1 MINRVVVVGN
11 LTRDPMF
18 SKISTGASKVMFT
31 IAVNKKYKDQELT
44 DYVPCV
50 AWNQSADYL
59 SQYAK
64 KGNMI
69 AIEGRISSRNYDD
82 KDGKKVYV
90 TEVVCDTVQ
99 LIRTGTSTAPTNN
112 ATQPNGYQP
121 SQQAPKATPGYFPDE
136 VTVNDDDFNTG
147 PLLDISSDDLPF

>member
-18 SKISTGASKVMFT
+18 SKVSTGTSKALFT
-31 IAVNKKYKDQELT
+31 IAVNRKYKDQEQT

-50 AWNQSADYL
+50 AWSQSADYL
-59 SQYAK
+59 NQYAK

-69 AIEGRISSRNYDD
+69 AIEGRVTSRNYDD
-82 KDGKKVYV
+82 KDGRKVYV
-90 TEVVCDTVQ
+90 TEINCDSVQ
-99 LIRTGTSTAPTNN
+99 LIRTSSTNAPQNN
-112 ATQPNGYQP
+112 TQM
-121 SQQAPKATPGYFPDE
+121 SQQAPKATTGYFPDE
-136 VTVNDDDFNTG
+136 APTNDEDFNTG

>member
-31 IAVNKKYKDQELT
+31 IAVNRKFKDQEQT

-50 AWNQSADYL
+50 AWNQPADYL

-69 AIEGRISSRNYDD
+69 AIEGRVTSRSYDD
-82 KDGKKVYV
+82 KDGRKIYV
-90 TEVVCDTVQ
+90 TEINCDSVQ
-99 LIRTGTSTAPTNN
+99 LIRTGSSSAPQNN
-112 ATQPNGYQP
+112 AQM
-121 SQQAPKATPGYFPDE
+121 SQQAPKAATGYFPDE
-136 VTVNDDDFNTG
+136 APTNDEDFNTG

>member
-18 SKISTGASKVMFT
+18 SKVSTGASKVMFT
-31 IAVNKKYKDQELT
+31 IAVNRKFKDQEQT

-50 AWNQSADYL
+50 AWNQPADYL
-59 SQYAK
+59 NQYAK

-69 AIEGRISSRNYDD
+69 AIEGRVTSRNYDD
-82 KDGKKVYV
+82 KDGRKVYV
-90 TEVVCDTVQ
+90 TEVNCDSVQ
-99 LIRTGTSTAPTNN
+99 LIRTNSTSAPQNYAQT
-112 ATQPNGYQP
+112 
-121 SQQAPKATPGYFPDE
+121 SQQAPKATTGYFPDE
-136 VTVNDDDFNTG
+136 APANDEDFNTG

>member
-18 SKISTGASKVMFT
+18 SKISTGTSKVMFT
-31 IAVNKKYKDQELT
+31 IAVNRKFKDQEQT

-50 AWNQSADYL
+50 AWAQSADYMN
-59 SQYAK
+59 QYAK

-69 AIEGRISSRNYDD
+69 AIEGRVTSRSYDD
-82 KDGKKVYV
+82 KDGRKVYV
-90 TEVVCDTVQ
+90 TEINCDSVQ
-99 LIRTGTSTAPTNN
+99 LIRTGTSPAPQNAGTN
-112 ATQPNGYQP
+112 YQP
-121 SQQAPKATPGYFPDE
+121 SQQAPKAATGYFPDE
-136 VTVNDDDFNTG
+136 GQVNDDDFNTG

>member
-18 SKISTGASKVMFT
+18 SKISTGTSKVMFS
-31 IAVNKKYKDQELT
+31 IAVNRKYKDQEQT

-50 AWNQSADYL
+50 AWGQSADYL
-59 SQYAK
+59 NQYAK
-64 KGNMI
+64 KGNTV
-69 AIEGRISSRNYDD
+69 AIEGRVTSRSYDD
-82 KDGKKVYV
+82 KDGRKVYV
-90 TEVVCDTVQ
+90 TEVNCDNVQ
-99 LIRTGTSTAPTNN
+99 LIKAGSSPAPQNV
-112 ATQPNGYQP
+112 TQT

-136 VTVNDDDFNTG
+136 ASVNDDDFNTG

>member
-18 SKISTGASKVMFT
+18 SKISTGTSKAMFT
-31 IAVNKKYKDQELT
+31 IAVNRKFKDQEQT

-50 AWNQSADYL
+50 AWAQSADYL
-59 SQYAK
+59 NQYAK

-69 AIEGRISSRNYDD
+69 AIEGRVTSRSYDD
-82 KDGKKVYV
+82 KDGRKVYV
-90 TEVVCDTVQ
+90 TEINCDSVQ
-99 LIRTGTSTAPTNN
+99 LIRTASSMSPSQGN
-112 ATQPNGYQP
+112 YQP
-121 SQQAPKATPGYFPDE
+121 AQQNQAPKAATGYFPDE
-136 VTVNDDDFNTG
+136 APVNDDDFNTG

>member
-18 SKISTGASKVMFT
+18 SKISTGTSKVMFT
-31 IAVNKKYKDQELT
+31 IAVNRKFKEQEQT

-50 AWNQSADYL
+50 AWGQSADYL
-59 SQYAK
+59 NQYAK

-69 AIEGRISSRNYDD
+69 AIEGRVTSRSYDD
-82 KDGKKVYV
+82 KDGRKVYV
-90 TEVVCDTVQ
+90 TEINCDSVQ
-99 LIRTGTSTAPTNN
+99 LIRTGASPAPQNVAQT
-112 ATQPNGYQP
+112 
-121 SQQAPKATPGYFPDE
+121 SQQAPKAATGYFPDE
-136 VTVNDDDFNTG
+136 ASVNDDDFNTG